1 MEYQSKEKNDLM
13 GEFHNEVIALVD
25 KIRLSPPETIAVL
38 RMISL
43 NIEKLFEVS
52 VKGKQV

>member
-52 VKGKQV
+52 VKGKQI

>member
-1 MEYQSKEKNDLM
+1 MEYQSKEKNDSM

-25 KIRLSPPETIAVL
+25 KTKLSPPDTIAVL

-43 NIEKLFEVS
+43 NIERLFELS

>member
-1 MEYQSKEKNDLM
+1 MEYQSKEKNNSM
-13 GEFHNEVIALVD
+13 GEFHNEVIVLVD
-25 KIRLSPPETIAVL
+25 KTRLSPPETIAVL
-38 RMISL
+38 RMISF

>member
-13 GEFHNEVIALVD
+13 GEFHNEVITLVD
-25 KIRLSPPETIAVL
+25 KTKLSPPDTIAVL

-43 NIEKLFEVS
+43 NIERLFEIS

>member
-1 MEYQSKEKNDLM
+1 MEYQSQKKTDLM

-25 KIRLSPPETIAVL
+25 KTKLSPPETIAVL

-43 NIEKLFEVS
+43 NVEKLFEVS
-52 VKGKQV
+52 VKGKQA